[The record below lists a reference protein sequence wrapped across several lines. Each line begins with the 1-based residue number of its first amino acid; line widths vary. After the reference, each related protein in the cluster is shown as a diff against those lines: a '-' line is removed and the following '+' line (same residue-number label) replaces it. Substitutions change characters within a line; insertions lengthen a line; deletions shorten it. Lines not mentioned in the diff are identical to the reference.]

1 MFKAIIT
8 EKDTTIIGDTAEGL
22 AGLMCYIDALYEMQI
37 PTDAIKETIK
47 MVIKDNENKKVKV
60 ETIVDDEHVKIQ
72 KFDLNNLT
80 EEEAKRLVGKELEKM
95 FRRK

>member
-8 EKDTTIIGDTAEGL
+8 ERDTTIIGNAAEGL
-22 AGLMCYIDALYEMQI
+22 AGLMCYIDALYEMRI
-37 PTDAIKETIK
+37 PKNLIEETIK
-47 MVIKDNENKKVKV
+47 EAIESNEKRKSKV
-60 ETIVDDEHVKIQ
+60 ETIVDNEYVKIQ

-80 EEEAKRLVGKELEKM
+80 EEEAKRLTGKELEKM

>member
-8 EKDTTIIGDTAEGL
+8 EKDTSMNGNTAERLTGL
-22 AGLMCYIDALYEMQI
+22 ACYIDALYEMQI
-37 PTDAIKETIK
+37 PTDAIKETIE
-47 MVIKDNENKKVKV
+47 MAIKDNENKKVKV
-60 ETIVDDEHVKIQ
+60 ETIVDNEHVKIQ